1 MNNDLLQ
8 EVKKE
13 TWLFTDEEIINQIN
27 EMNNNKSKYR
37 LIDAEYIVLY
47 LYKNKGIISKDEYK
61 IDVMNYLYDRSLDSK
76 DEIDEIILKDLDW
89 FYKYYNETKNNDY
102 YHAVQYARTNLIR
115 LLHY

>member
-1 MNNDLLQ
+1 MNDLVQ

-37 LIDAEYIVLY
+37 LIDAEYVALY

-89 FYKYYNETKNNDY
+89 FYEYYEDALEDNDY